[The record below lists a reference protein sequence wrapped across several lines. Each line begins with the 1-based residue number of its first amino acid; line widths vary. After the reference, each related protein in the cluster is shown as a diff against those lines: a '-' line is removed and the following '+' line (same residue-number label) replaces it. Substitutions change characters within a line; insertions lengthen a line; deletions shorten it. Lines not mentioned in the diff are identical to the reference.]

1 MTDPQ
6 ELARRY
12 LALWEE
18 YLAALLSDPSA
29 TQLWS
34 SLAGDRRPSDTESE
48 PGSQPGSPP
57 GSAAAA
63 GASDKRSRAVAEL
76 ARRVA
81 VLENRIA
88 ALERDRPAVARSRRR
103 NRRVRV

>member
-6 ELARRY
+6 DLARRY

-34 SLAGDRRPSDTESE
+34 WLLGDRRPSD
-48 PGSQPGSPP
+48 PGSNP
-57 GSAAAA
+57 
-63 GASDKRSRAVAEL
+63 GASPDPARIVAW
-76 ARRVA
+76 RRGRCR
-81 VLENRIA
+81 RI
-88 ALERDRPAVARSRRR
+88 
-103 NRRVRV
+103 

>member
-34 SLAGDRRPSDTESE
+34 SLLGDRRPSDPGSE
-48 PGSQPGSPP
+48 PR
-57 GSAAAA
+57 
-63 GASDKRSRAVAEL
+63 KRARIPARIVAW
-76 ARRVA
+76 RRGRCR
-81 VLENRIA
+81 RI
-88 ALERDRPAVARSRRR
+88 
-103 NRRVRV
+103 